1 MTKDKVVPAHT
12 TQEYKNMINE
22 LVSLNEGLIS
32 FANDELSKGFKFSA
46 DQILIN
52 VEKNMAQ
59 ICYYEEMVEVIEK
72 GESERYY
79 MRASL
84 KVA

>member
-1 MTKDKVVPAHT
+1 MTKDKVSPAHT
-12 TQEYKNMINE
+12 TQEYKDMINE

-32 FANDELSKGFKFSA
+32 LANEELLKGFKFSA
-46 DQILIN
+46 DQILVN

-59 ICYYEEMVEVIEK
+59 ISYYEEMIKVIEK

-79 MRASL
+79 MKASL